1 MKILKNNPIDTKVL
15 KKISILFISIIFVTM
30 LITIIAKIDVLKLLK
45 NIYSGSLPVQNNQK
59 GFLSNLSND
68 TLKLPLFTLMLALIP
83 IPYLFTVVF
92 FFNSIILGMLFATPF
107 VEHNL
112 TMFLV
117 ILGTFPTVILE
128 GLALLITYIGGLY
141 INKAI
146 CSKIYKNQ
154 KIKLTSIILSSI
166 KLYLIYTIPLS
177 TLSVL
182 IETFVTPK
190 IIHLF

>member
-1 MKILKNNPIDTKVL
+1 
-15 KKISILFISIIFVTM
+15 M